1 MKNKVLIIG
10 KRSFVANNLIIYLKK
25 KIDVKLISY
34 KSFLKIK
41 NFNKYTYVINC
52 STKIEYL
59 KHKYSIKSDL
69 DILIAKK
76 ILNFKKCK
84 FIFLSSRKIYK
95 PNANIK
101 ENSRILLRDNY
112 SKNKFITEKKINKIL
127 PGRVLILRI
136 SNLIG
141 INKKNSNKLHK
152 IFLDYFLEN
161 IKNNIIFENEKIY
174 KDFLPIKIF
183 SQIVYLLIKNG
194 EKGTYNVSLG
204 KKVYLNKIIHWL
216 NYHNRNKVKI
226 MKLNK
231 KQTKKLNRDS
241 FFLNNTKLKKAIN
254 IKVGLN
260 DLKKECLAISKN
272 LFYEKTN

>member
-1 MKNKVLIIG
+1 MKKKNLIFGKNSFIGSNLYTFLKNKH
-10 KRSFVANNLIIYLKK
+10 FV
-25 KIDVKLISY
+25 KI
-34 KSFLKIK
+34 KSFNSNSLL
-41 NFNKYTYVINC
+41 NLNKFDYVINC
-52 STKIEYL
+52 SINK
-59 KHKYSIKSDL
+59 KYINNTYSENNDFDFEIVKNL
-69 DILIAKK
+69 DE
-76 ILNFKKCK
+76 NTN

-95 PNANIK
+95 PKANIF
-101 ENSRILLRDNY
+101 ENSKIKCLNNY
-112 SKNKFITEKKINKIL
+112 EKNKFITEKKINKIL

-152 IFLDYFLEN
+152 IFLDYFVEN